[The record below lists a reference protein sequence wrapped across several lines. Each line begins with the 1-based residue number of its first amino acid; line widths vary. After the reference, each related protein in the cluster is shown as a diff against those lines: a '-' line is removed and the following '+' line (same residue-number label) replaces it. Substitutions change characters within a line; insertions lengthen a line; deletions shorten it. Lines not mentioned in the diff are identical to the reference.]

1 MSDAIGEPVSLEP
14 LKESRPSWVKLVKAA
29 ASAWVADYAPS
40 MGAALSYYSVFS
52 MAPLLLVVISIA
64 GLVFGEDAVR
74 GEVFGQLQSLLGDD
88 AAKAV
93 QAILASVSDKP
104 VQGALSTV
112 IGLAVLLIGA
122 TSVFGELQDAL
133 DRIWRAP
140 VRDRAGGL
148 WGLVRARLLS
158 FGMVL
163 GIAFLLMVSL
173 VMGAAVSALDKW
185 WAGAFA
191 GWELLAQ
198 GLNLVIGFVLTTG
211 VFAMIYKIMPRV
223 QVQWRDVWV
232 GAVVT
237 ALLFTLGRLLIGTYI
252 GKSGVAS
259 TFGAAGSLIVVFV
272 WVYYSAQVFLIGAEF
287 TWVYAKTFGSM
298 RHLAEDKVPKTQA
311 LTPATDTPTGKQS
324 AAPVPD
330 AIETAA
336 LATAVGAP
344 GADRVAAPGAAVATL
359 AMAGVTGLAVGVGV
373 HWAVRWLR
381 RRIQPPNAAAGRDW
395 RL

>member
-1 MSDAIGEPVSLEP
+1 MSDAVVGPGSLQS
-14 LKESRPSWVKLVKAA
+14 LKESRPSWLKLVKAA

-74 GEVFGQLQSLLGDD
+74 GEVFGQLQSLLGAD

-104 VQGALSTV
+104 AQGVLATV
-112 IGLAVLLIGA
+112 IGMAVLLIGA

-140 VRDRAGGL
+140 VRNRSGGL

-185 WAGAFA
+185 WSGAFA
-191 GWELLAQ
+191 GWEVLAQ
-198 GLNLVIGFVLTTG
+198 LLNMAIGFVLTTG

-223 QVQWRDVWV
+223 RVQWRDVWV
-232 GAVVT
+232 GAIVT
-237 ALLFTLGRLLIGTYI
+237 ALLFTVGRVLIGTYI

-259 TFGAAGSLIVVFV
+259 AFGAAGSLIVVFV
-272 WVYYSAQVFLIGAEF
+272 WVYYSAQIFLIGAEF

-298 RHLAEDKVPKTQA
+298 RHLAEDEVPKTPA
-311 LTPATDTPTGKQS
+311 LTPATTSSTGEPNAQ
-324 AAPVPD
+324 P
-330 AIETAA
+330 
-336 LATAVGAP
+336 
-344 GADRVAAPGAAVATL
+344 VAAVEE
-359 AMAGVTGLAVGVGV
+359 
-373 HWAVRWLR
+373 
-381 RRIQPPNAAAGRDW
+381 AAGQVPAVDTRASDSKPESGAS
-395 RL
+395 LT

>member
-1 MSDAIGEPVSLEP
+1 MSDAIDGPVSLEP
-14 LKESRPSWVKLVKAA
+14 LKESRPSWPKLVKAA

-52 MAPLLLVVISIA
+52 MASLLLVVISIA

-74 GEVFGQLQSLLGDD
+74 GEVFGQLQSLLGAD

-104 VQGALSTV
+104 VQGVLATV

-140 VRDRAGGL
+140 VRNQAGGL

-185 WAGAFA
+185 WSGAFA

-198 GLNLVIGFVLTTG
+198 GLNLTIGFVLTTG

-223 QVQWRDVWV
+223 RVQWRDVWV

-237 ALLFTLGRLLIGTYI
+237 ALLFNFGRLLIGTYI

-272 WVYYSAQVFLIGAEF
+272 WVYYSAQIFLIGAEF

-298 RHLAEDKVPKTQA
+298 RYLAEDDVPKTAA
-311 LTPATDTPTGKQS
+311 LTPATDSSTGEPS
-324 AAPVPD
+324 AD
-330 AIETAA
+330 AVRAAEESAA
-336 LATAVGAP
+336 LAKAVGAP
-344 GADRVAAPGAAVATL
+344 VPVRAGAAGAPVTTLVTVAATGIA
-359 AMAGVTGLAVGVGV
+359 AGVLV
-373 HWAVRWLR
+373 HWAARRLR
-381 RRIQPPNAAAGRDW
+381 REM
-395 RL
+395 